1 VVSTERSLL
10 ICASCMHTHPHACKA
25 CLTNYH
31 SPTSFGVSR
40 LVHAVVHMIC
50 APLIISNKDLGYPS
64 VKHVFIASNHV
75 LIFIAHQHNLL
86 RTFVTFIYI
95 CATSQNIYVK
105 KKNNNDKRPTLVNV
119 SVDKY
124 ASVYS
129 QLHAHRA
136 RMEIIS

>member
-1 VVSTERSLL
+1 
-10 ICASCMHTHPHACKA
+10 
-25 CLTNYH
+25 
-31 SPTSFGVSR
+31 
-40 LVHAVVHMIC
+40 MIC